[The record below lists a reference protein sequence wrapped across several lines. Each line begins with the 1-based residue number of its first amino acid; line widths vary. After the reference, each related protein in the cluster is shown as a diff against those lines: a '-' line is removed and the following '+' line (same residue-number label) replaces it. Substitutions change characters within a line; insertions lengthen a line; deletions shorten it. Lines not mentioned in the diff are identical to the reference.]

1 MTNGT
6 FTDYPFTANGINFI
20 SRIYSHSDIAKR
32 IAGLPASV
40 FAELNQEALRDMI
53 GDPSLLTHDELVSEL
68 ERVNAGGSNAFIL
81 LGDNN

>member
-1 MTNGT
+1 MINGT
-6 FTDYPFTANGINFI
+6 YTDYPFTANGVNFI
-20 SRIYSHSDIAKR
+20 SRIYTHSDMAKR

-40 FAELNQEALRDMI
+40 FAELNQEAMRDML

-68 ERVNAGGSNAFIL
+68 ERVNQGATHALIL